1 MTFTDPSYLRT
12 IYDGLLSGTLHKDN
26 ASGLPAGLVGIYEEA
41 LPPANQVNERQ
52 KFLEF
57 FSVWAL
63 LKKEVSSVFLAR
75 LIGWTE
81 EGVLDYIGRY
91 SKWFNSPV
99 SGRYVL
105 YHERF
110 RSYILMRASAKAIA
124 VKRINLIEILTQSIK
139 NEHYFEYR
147 DYAFNNLLYLLG
159 INDLLNDKLSTS
171 SKKLLMSHDYWESA
185 YLNTKNINSL
195 QSQIIP
201 FIWFVSRNNDWELLG
216 TLIKK
221 SDSLLSLNANFATKL
236 CLDENKIFN
245 DSDIETIYENFYDVN
260 YKLKFLLFY
269 SIIAP
274 PEVYKK
280 IKDIWANASATIN
293 YKQVDLLKS
302 ANYWAVFE
310 LNANQELK
318 DSINDLGNEFSY
330 QFEVF
335 KKRSIKLI
343 TQSICSFQNISTI
356 NLNQILNNEIL
367 DRKELY
373 QSLFDIYPSDNLM
386 ERDDLITRDTLIFI
400 KHDLN
405 EKLINWIFWLLTE
418 SEFEQGP
425 HCGWDTPNAFLI
437 LFDLILKSD
446 QSIIL
451 NINNRMENVRLDHDS
466 KLYIRSWLS
475 QRLFEQKM
483 KKAAT
488 SIMCDFALFSESEF
502 DSSAHLLAYVN
513 SISKP
518 PRKLIKLLEPEYLFE
533 VKRLSVNFK
542 LKALERMDP
551 ISKCEY
557 TLELALQI
565 AKSDNN
571 LANNLIESAA
581 AQAKSIEGW
590 GGLWTQLA
598 VLSSSLFLKDTNW
611 IVKYFGD
618 IKRAF
623 RKPNQDLDNYELAIE
638 ELFSTHKTRFSAGD
652 NYNKILNEYDFVCR
666 YFKRKYPDLLNKL
679 DERESL
685 VFLIR
690 NEALNVNSISELWER
705 IKVPFRNFL
714 KLENDFDFWSY
725 IEPFSQLFTS
735 FKKKDFKIVNRIVK
749 KTEVRFPWEKFVEFN
764 SEIEMYRTQFHI
776 PDPWQLG
783 KKEGLEGLAVHY
795 KNFSDLDREVI
806 IAAALDGDSVFISNN
821 DSHKDLMA
829 SPFAFAL
836 QIGINQPNSVAK
848 LNNLVK
854 FRGDLLG
861 YVRV

>member
-1 MTFTDPSYLRT
+1 MIKNTDPTYIRT
-12 IYDGLLSGTLHKDN
+12 IHDGLFTGAVHKDN
-26 ASGLPAGLVGIYEEA
+26 SCALPIGLVGMYEEA
-41 LPPANQVNERQ
+41 LPPARNVKERE

-63 LKKEVSSVFLAR
+63 LKKEVSVEFVGPL
-75 LIGWTE
+75 LEGWTE
-81 EGVLDYIGRY
+81 EQVYYYISQY

-99 SGRYVL
+99 SGKYVL

-124 VKRINLIEILTQSIK
+124 VKRSGLIEILTQSLK
-139 NEHYFEYR
+139 NEHHFEYR
-147 DYAFNNLLYLLG
+147 EYAFDNLLYLLG
-159 INDLLNDKLSTS
+159 INDLLNDKLSNS
-171 SKKLLMSHDYWESA
+171 SNELLKSANYLESA
-185 YLNTKNINSL
+185 YLITKNLNSL
-195 QSQIIP
+195 QAQIIP

-236 CLDENKIFN
+236 CLHENIIFN
-245 DSDIETIYENFYDVN
+245 ESDIETIYENFYAVN

-269 SIIAP
+269 SLVAP
-274 PEVYKK
+274 SEVYKK
-280 IKDIWANASATIN
+280 LKDIWNNASSTID

-302 ANYWAVFE
+302 ANYWAILE
-310 LNANQELK
+310 LNGNQDLK
-318 DSINDLGNEFSY
+318 DSINDLVNEFTY

-343 TQSICSFQNISTI
+343 TQSICSFKNVGPI

-367 DRKELY
+367 DIKELY
-373 QSLFDIYPSDNLM
+373 KSILDKYPSDNLM
-386 ERDDLITRDTLIFI
+386 ERDDLIARDTLIFI
-400 KHDLN
+400 KHGVN

-425 HCGWDTPNAFLI
+425 HYGWETPNAFLI

-451 NINNRMENVRLDHDS
+451 NINNQMENVRLDHDS

-475 QRLFEQKM
+475 QRLLEHEM

-488 SIMCDFALFSESEF
+488 TLMCDFTLFSESVF
-502 DSSAHLLAYVN
+502 DPSAHLLAYVN
-513 SISKP
+513 SIFKP
-518 PRKLIKLLEPEYLFE
+518 PRKLIKLLGPEYLFE

-557 TLELALQI
+557 TVELALQI
-565 AKSDNN
+565 TKSDSN
-571 LANNLIESAA
+571 LANNLIDSAA
-581 AQAKSIEGW
+581 TQTKSIEGW
-590 GGLWTQLA
+590 GGLCTQLA
-598 VLSSSLFLKDTNW
+598 VLSSSIFLKDTNW
-611 IVKYFGD
+611 IVEYFGD
-618 IKRAF
+618 IKRAY
-623 RKPNQDLDNYELAIE
+623 RKPNQDLDIYELAIE
-638 ELFSTHKTRFSAGD
+638 ELFSTHKTRFSVGD
-652 NYNKILNEYDFVCR
+652 NYYKILNEYDFIHK

-679 DERESL
+679 DERAIL
-685 VFLIR
+685 VSLIR
-690 NEALNVNSISELWER
+690 NEALNLNSISALWER
-705 IKVPFRNFL
+705 IKVPFQNFL

-725 IEPFSQLFTS
+725 VEPFPQLFTS

-749 KTEVRFPWEKFVEFN
+749 KTEVRFPWEKFIVFN
-764 SEIEMYRTQFHI
+764 SEIEMYKTQFYI
-776 PDPWQLG
+776 TDPWQLG

-821 DSHKDLMA
+821 DSYKDLMA
-829 SPFAFAL
+829 APFAFAF
-836 QIGINQPNSVAK
+836 QI
-848 LNNLVK
+848 
-854 FRGDLLG
+854 
-861 YVRV
+861 